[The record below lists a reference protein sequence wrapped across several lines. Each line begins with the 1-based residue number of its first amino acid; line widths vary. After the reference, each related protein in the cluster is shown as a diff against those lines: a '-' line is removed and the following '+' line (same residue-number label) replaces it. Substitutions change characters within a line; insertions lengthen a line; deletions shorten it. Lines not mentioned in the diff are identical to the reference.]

1 MDKVDRTVQL
11 YILVEVTRK
20 KKIITNNSNNK

>member
-11 YILVEVTRK
+11 YLVEVTRR

>member
-11 YILVEVTRK
+11 YLVEVTRR
-20 KKIITNNSNNK
+20 KKIITNNSNNN